1 MAKLRVKEVAKKK
14 GISMGKL
21 SRAADVDMNMLRRVY
36 DDTRYSSTLATLEK
50 LARNSSAREK
60 GGILLLCTE
69 QIGARCLL
77 TLLVEFREKRGGKIS
92 RSCRSV

>member
-21 SRAADVDMNMLRRVY
+21 SRAADVDMSTLRRVY
-36 DDTRYSSTLATLEK
+36 DDTRYSPTLATLEK

-60 GGILLLCTE
+60 GGILLLCTG
-69 QIGARCLL
+69 QIARCHL
-77 TLLVEFREKRGGKIS
+77 TLPVEFREKRGGKIS